1 MERIKKIELD
11 GITFEVF
18 GQYWETRQSWGH
30 NGYLLIDGHE
40 VSRERIRYYDRT
52 WEGYRFQSAG
62 RGAVYNYIKQ
72 LKDAALNRYREAT
85 GRVVARV
92 RRELENIAD
101 VLDNF
106 CREACHGV
114 YELAY
119 LFSNGEAGYK
129 KVA

>member
-1 MERIKKIELD
+1 MERIRKIELD

-40 VSRERIRYYDRT
+40 VSRERIRYYNRT

-85 GRVVARV
+85 GRGPASESIKAGIFKQDDDI
-92 RRELENIAD
+92 RRAEL
-101 VLDNF
+101 VL
-106 CREACHGV
+106 AA
-114 YELAY
+114 L
-119 LFSNGEAGYK
+119 
-129 KVA
+129 